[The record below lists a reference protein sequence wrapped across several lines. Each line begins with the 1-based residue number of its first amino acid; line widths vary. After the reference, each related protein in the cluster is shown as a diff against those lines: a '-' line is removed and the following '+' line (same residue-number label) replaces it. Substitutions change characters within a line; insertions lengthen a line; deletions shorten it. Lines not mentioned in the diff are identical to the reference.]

1 MTLFLPEAGS
11 LLAMIVQS
19 VSRNEDDVRLFVRIK
34 EGDQAA
40 FAELYDRY
48 SPLLY
53 ALVLRIV
60 RETTEA
66 EDVLQEVFLSI
77 WNKASSFDEAKGSV
91 YTWIVTIA
99 RRKAID
105 RLRSKELV
113 NRGERLDSDAIAV
126 IPDAAYATNPLNATI
141 GNEYEALMQTA
152 LATLS
157 PEQRTVIE
165 MSYYDGYTQEQIAQ
179 RLQVPL
185 GTVKTRMRQ
194 GLIKLREY
202 LHDRLPQ

>member
-1 MTLFLPEAGS
+1 
-11 LLAMIVQS
+11 MIVQS
-19 VSRNEDDVRLFVRIK
+19 MVRNEDDVRLLVRIK

-40 FAELYDRY
+40 FAQLYDRY
-48 SPLLY
+48 APLLY
-53 ALVLRIV
+53 SMVLRIV

-66 EDVLQEVFLSI
+66 EDVLQEIFLTI

-105 RLRSKELV
+105 RLRSKEIV
-113 NRGERLDSDAIAV
+113 NRDERLHDDAV
-126 IPDAAYATNPLNATI
+126 TGIPDAAYMTNPLNAAI
-141 GNEYEALMQTA
+141 GNEYEALMRTA

-157 PEQRTVIE
+157 DEQRTVIE
-165 MSYYDGYTQEQIAQ
+165 MSYYEGYTQEQISQ
-179 RLQVPL
+179 RLHVPL

>member
-1 MTLFLPEAGS
+1 MTPFLPEAVS

-19 VSRNEDDVRLFVRIK
+19 MVRNEDDVRLLVRIK

-40 FAELYDRY
+40 FAQLYDRY
-48 SPLLY
+48 APLLY
-53 ALVLRIV
+53 SMVLRIV

-66 EDVLQEVFLSI
+66 EDVLQEIFLTI

-105 RLRSKELV
+105 RLRSKEIV
-113 NRGERLDSDAIAV
+113 NRGERLHDDAV
-126 IPDAAYATNPLNATI
+126 TGIPDAAYMTNPLNAAI
-141 GNEYEALMQTA
+141 GNEYEALMRTA

-157 PEQRTVIE
+157 DEQRTVIE
-165 MSYYDGYTQEQIAQ
+165 MSYYEGYTQEQISQ
-179 RLQVPL
+179 RLHVPL

>member
-1 MTLFLPEAGS
+1 M
-11 LLAMIVQS
+11 AMIVQS
-19 VSRNEDDVRLFVRIK
+19 MVRNEDDVRLLVRIK

-40 FAELYDRY
+40 FAQLYDRY
-48 SPLLY
+48 APLLY
-53 ALVLRIV
+53 SMVLRIV

-66 EDVLQEVFLSI
+66 EDVLQEIFLTI

-105 RLRSKELV
+105 RLRSKEIV
-113 NRGERLDSDAIAV
+113 NRGERLHDDAV
-126 IPDAAYATNPLNATI
+126 TGIPDAAYMTNPLNAAI
-141 GNEYEALMQTA
+141 GNEYEALMRTA

-157 PEQRTVIE
+157 DEQRTVIE
-165 MSYYDGYTQEQIAQ
+165 MSYYEGYTQEQISQ
-179 RLQVPL
+179 RLHVPL

>member
-1 MTLFLPEAGS
+1 MTPFLPEAVS

-19 VSRNEDDVRLFVRIK
+19 MVRNEDDVRLLVRIK

-40 FAELYDRY
+40 FAQLYDRY
-48 SPLLY
+48 APLLY
-53 ALVLRIV
+53 SMVLRIV

-66 EDVLQEVFLSI
+66 EDVLQEIFLTI

-105 RLRSKELV
+105 RLRSKEIV
-113 NRGERLDSDAIAV
+113 NRDERLHDDAV
-126 IPDAAYATNPLNATI
+126 TGIPDAAYMTNPLNAAI
-141 GNEYEALMQTA
+141 GNEYEALMRTA

-157 PEQRTVIE
+157 DEQRTVIE
-165 MSYYDGYTQEQIAQ
+165 MSYYEGYTQEQISQ
-179 RLQVPL
+179 RLHVPL